1 MLRSREQRVDDPKSQ
16 HAIHYTELSSTPRLC
31 PPLPGTHVRMRFAF
45 TAVLLATTGL
55 GASRSESPFADFVE
69 PGFPFIVSTVDAG
82 NLGAAFPER
91 NLAVR
96 CVILMLGNDSYACF
110 DTDLLRI
117 AAAWRGEFVS
127 LTTMAQISYQQA
139 GNKNNAIPRV
149 LGTPVVATGIYPGW
163 TSAEPDFRDPRPA
176 GPNPLAVGRGPI
188 AAEQGRWNGLQ
199 VAGNEAVLS
208 YTVAGTD
215 IHEQVGSVTS
225 AGQVGITRTFQ
236 TGATTKPLTL
246 VVAEV
251 AAGGSVELSG
261 STAVVVHGSARDT
274 ATAVGV
280 VGAPSGTRLQVDSGR
295 YVTLRVPAGAPA
307 SRFRIIAWRGRAADR
322 GVMSALLAVPIRMAE
337 FARGGT
343 PHWAGTVATRGQVS
357 PDTADYVVDR
367 LTLPL
372 ANPWRRNVRVADV
385 DFFRD
390 GRAAVVTFE
399 GDVWIVSGINRGLEK
414 LEWKRF
420 ASGLYEPLNVN
431 VVRDTV
437 YIHDRQGIV
446 RLLDLN
452 GDGEADLYEN
462 FSNLSHQS
470 GESREFPLGMAS
482 KPGGGFY
489 LAIGSALDL
498 GPKTSPAI
506 MKGFRAGSVQ
516 GGTIQ
521 EVSADGRSI
530 RTYATGLREPIIGI
544 DASTGI
550 IASSDQQG
558 NFVPSTPIFL
568 LRDGGYYGVPATA
581 HRPNPPTPDL
591 PLLWIPHEVDQ
602 SGAGEV
608 WVPGERMGFEGN
620 ALVHLSYGRPGPFR
634 VYIDST
640 RSAVQGA
647 LVALPGQY
655 RAPTLK
661 GRVGPNDG
669 QVYLAGFSVWGSKA
683 TEVSSLIRLRYTG
696 RPSTLPI
703 AVHSGQQGILVRFAT
718 PVDATMAADAARYD
732 LQRWNYVRSSDYGS
746 GHFKLDGTAG
756 QETLPLR
763 AHVSQDGKSVLLVVP
778 DMKPVMQMQLGYNLR
793 SRQGAMLR
801 DTLYLTVNA
810 VDPLDLARA
819 GFGLVDWRASAKI
832 ATSKP
837 KVVGVATAVSVASG
851 ATLYQQKGCIGC
863 HSIDGTRAGKTGP
876 TFKGLYGSSVKLTT
890 GAVRKAD
897 DAYLR
902 RSILDPAK
910 DIVQGFEPGM
920 PTFRGVL
927 SATEIESLLRYIKSL
942 GARTSP

>member
-1 MLRSREQRVDDPKSQ
+1 MRIRHIIQLFVVG
-16 HAIHYTELSSTPRLC
+16 ALVVTA
-31 PPLPGTHVRMRFAF
+31 GT
-45 TAVLLATTGL
+45 
-55 GASRSESPFADFVE
+55 GASRSQQPFADFVE

-82 NLGAAFPER
+82 KLGAAFPER

-110 DTDLLRI
+110 DTDLLRL
-117 AAAWRGEFVS
+117 AAAWRGDFVS

-149 LGTPVVATGIYPGW
+149 LGRPIVATGIYPGW

-176 GPNPLAVGRGPI
+176 GPNPLAVGRGPL
-188 AAEQGRWNGLQ
+188 AAGQGRWNGLS
-199 VAGNEAVLS
+199 VAGKEAVLS

-215 IHEQVGSVTS
+215 IREQVGSVAS

-236 TGATTKPLTL
+236 AGATTKALTL
-246 VVAEV
+246 VIAEV
-251 AAGGSVELSG
+251 AAGSSVDVSEN
-261 STAVVVHGSARDT
+261 TAVAFHGSARDT

-280 VGAPSGTRLQVDSGR
+280 VGAPAGTRLHVDSNR
-295 YVTLRVPAGAPA
+295 YVTLRIPAGAPA
-307 SRFRIIAWRGRAADR
+307 SRFRIIAWRGRASDR
-322 GVMSALLAVPIRMAE
+322 GVMSALRAEPVRMSE
-337 FARGGT
+337 FARGGA
-343 PHWAGTVATRGQVS
+343 PHWAGTVTTRGQSS

-399 GDVWIVSGINRGLEK
+399 GDVWIVSGINRGLET

-420 ASGLYEPLNVN
+420 ASGLYEPLSVN
-431 VVRDTV
+431 VVHDTV
-437 YIHDRQGIV
+437 YVHDRQGIV

-470 GESREFPLGMAS
+470 GESREFPLGMAA

-506 MKGFRAGSVQ
+506 MPGFRAGSSQ
-516 GGTIQ
+516 GGTVQ

-544 DASTGI
+544 DPRTGI

-581 HRPNPPTPDL
+581 HRANPPTPEL

-608 WVPGERMGFEGN
+608 WLPGDRMGFGGD

-647 LVALPGQY
+647 LVALPGAY
-655 RAPTLK
+655 TAPTLK
-661 GRVGPNDG
+661 GRIGPRDG
-669 QVYLAGFSVWGSKA
+669 QLYLAGFSVWGSKA
-683 TEVSSLIRLRYTG
+683 TEVSSLVRLRYTG
-696 RPSTLPI
+696 RPSTLPV
-703 AVHSGQQGILVRFAT
+703 AVHAGLQGILIHFAT
-718 PVDATMAADAARYD
+718 PLDAAAAADAAHYD
-732 LQRWNYVRSSDYGS
+732 LQRWNYVRSSAYGS
-746 GHFKLDGTAG
+746 GHFRLDGTPG
-756 QETLPLR
+756 QETLSLR
-763 AHVSQDGKSVLLVVP
+763 AYLSPDGRTVLLVVP
-778 DMKPVMQMQLGYNLR
+778 EMKPVMQMQLGYNLR
-793 SRQGAMLR
+793 SRQGVSLH

-810 VDPLDLARA
+810 IDPLDLARA
-819 GFGLVDWRASAKI
+819 GFGSLDWRASTKI
-832 ATSKP
+832 ATTKP
-837 KVVGVATAVSVASG
+837 TVVAAAAPASAVLG
-851 ATLYQQKGCIGC
+851 AALYQQKGCVGC
-863 HSIDGTRAGKTGP
+863 HSIDGTKAGKTGP
-876 TFKGLYGSSVKLTT
+876 TFRLLYGSSVRLST
-890 GAVRKAD
+890 GAMRKAD
-897 DAYLR
+897 DVYLR
-902 RSILDPAK
+902 RSILDPARE
-910 DIVQGFEPGM
+910 IVQGFEPGM
-920 PTFRGVL
+920 PTYRGVL
-927 SATEIESLLRYIKSL
+927 SDAEIESLIRYIRSL
-942 GARTSP
+942 GGRGGR

>member
-1 MLRSREQRVDDPKSQ
+1 MKTRFV
-16 HAIHYTELSSTPRLC
+16 
-31 PPLPGTHVRMRFAF
+31 LPSFA
-45 TAVLLATTGL
+45 TLLFVATTGI
-55 GASRSESPFADFVE
+55 GAQQAVQPYADFVE

-82 NLGAAFPER
+82 KLGAAFPER

-117 AAAWRGEFVS
+117 SAAWRGELVS

-149 LGTPVVATGIYPGW
+149 LGKGIVATGIYPGW
-163 TSAEPDFRDPRPA
+163 TSTEPDFRDPRPA
-176 GPNPLAVGRGPI
+176 GPNPAAMGRGPL
-188 AAEQGRWNGLQ
+188 AQQQARWNG
-199 VAGNEAVLS
+199 VTVVGGEAVLS

-215 IHEQVGSVTS
+215 IREQVGSVAS
-225 AGQVGITRTFQ
+225 GGQVGITRTFEV
-236 TGATTKPLTL
+236 GANTKPLTL

-251 AAGGSVELSG
+251 SDAGTVHVNDGIVIVSVG
-261 STAVVVHGSARDT
+261 DT
-274 ATAVGV
+274 ATSVGV
-280 VGAPSGTRLQVDSGR
+280 AGAPAGARLLVVSGR
-295 YVTLRVPAGAPA
+295 YVTLRLPAAAAA
-307 SRFRIIAWRGRAADR
+307 SRFRVLAWRGRSSDA
-322 GVMSALLAVPIRMAE
+322 GVMRTMLAEPMKMAE
-337 FARGGT
+337 FAKGGAA
-343 PHWAGTVATRGQVS
+343 HWAGSVTTRGKPS
-357 PDTADYVVDR
+357 PDTADYVIDR
-367 LTLPL
+367 FTLPL

-399 GDVWIVSGINRGLEK
+399 GDVWIVSGINRGLDK
-414 LEWKRF
+414 VEWKRF

-431 VVRDTV
+431 IVRDTI

-446 RLLDLN
+446 RLRDVN
-452 GDGEADLYEN
+452 GDGEADVYEN

-470 GESREFPLGMAS
+470 GESREFPLGMGA

-506 MKGFRAGSVQ
+506 MTGFRAGSDQ
-516 GGTIQ
+516 AGTIQ

-530 RTYATGLREPIIGI
+530 RTVASGLREPIIGV
-544 DASTGI
+544 DPRNGA
-550 IASSDQQG
+550 IAASDQQG

-568 LRDGGYYGVPATA
+568 IREGGYYGVPASA
-581 HRPNPPTPDL
+581 HRPNPPPPDL

-608 WVPGERMGFEGN
+608 WVPGGGDKMAFGGD

-634 VYIDST
+634 VYVDST
-640 RSAVQGA
+640 RQGVQGA
-647 LVALPGQY
+647 LIALPGEY

-661 GRVGPNDG
+661 GRVGPSDG
-669 QVYLAGFSVWGSKA
+669 QLYLAGFSVWGSRA

-703 AVHSGQQGILVRFAT
+703 SVRSGQQGVLIRFAS
-718 PVDATMAADAARYD
+718 PLDAASVANAAHFD
-732 LQRWNYVRSSDYGS
+732 VKRWNYVRSSAYGS
-746 GHFKLDGTAG
+746 GHFKLDGSAG
-756 QETLPLR
+756 EESLPVR
-763 AHVSQDGKSVLLVVP
+763 AHLSSDGRTVLLVVP
-778 DMKPVMQMQLGYNLR
+778 DMKPVMQMQLAYDVR
-793 SRQGAMLR
+793 SKAGASLR

-810 VDPLDLARA
+810 VDQLDLGRA
-819 GFGLVDWRASAKI
+819 GFRGVDLRAVASKPVATAPRVVASAKL
-832 ATSKP
+832 
-837 KVVGVATAVSVASG
+837 GAS
-851 ATLYQQKGCIGC
+851 LYQAKGCIGC
-863 HSIDGTRAGKTGP
+863 HSVDGTTAGKIGP
-876 TFKGLYGSSVKLTT
+876 TFRLLYGSSVRLVG

-897 DAYLR
+897 DDYLR
-902 RSILDPAK
+902 RSIYDPAK
-910 DIVQGFEPGM
+910 EIVAGFEPGM

-927 SATEIESLLRYIKSL
+927 SDAELASIILYIRSL
-942 GARTSP
+942 GGKPGK